1 MQLPRLNL
9 TSWILAGFILGI
21 LTGLFFGSLC
31 SVMKPFGEAFVK
43 IWQITILPSVA
54 LSLIVGIGGLRRDTA
69 KAIALKAF
77 LLLLL
82 FWTICVVGYFSFQLA
97 FPQRVEASFFSTQ
110 DLSAE
115 TEINLIDQFI
125 PSNPFLSLSDGII
138 PATVLFCLFLGFA
151 LMLDDGNGPI
161 LTILRSLLRALDRMT
176 HIIALTFPVGIFVI
190 TAVMAGTLTIEGF
203 LELQVFLIT
212 LAAAAILLGLVVM
225 PLLVTCFTSFRYRD
239 ILSASSRAMLL
250 AFSTGTEF
258 ITLPLITDGVE
269 KLFQGRAGGPGRG
282 SGSGTDPSGER
293 DVRNHTGDTSLSME
307 RDARNHTGDT
317 SLSMERD
324 ARNHP
329 GDTSLS
335 MERDIRNHTGET
347 CRAME
352 QDARNNP
359 GDTDLSADQ
368 DAHNNYGG
376 TGPTGETAPD
386 YGRSSVRSY
395 SEVLVPVAYTFPL
408 LGGLVPFLFILF
420 VAWLYQNPL
429 DPLDQVQLVVVG
441 IPSFFGSS
449 KLSVISLLN
458 LMRLP
463 ADAYNL
469 YISSGILRQAFVAPL
484 SVISIFSFTAITIAL
499 TTGRARFRWKRAAV
513 SLLAVI
519 LAGALMIAGLHGG
532 FAALLAGT
540 YHGGDQISRIELPR
554 DPEGNRP
561 DRVVNTTVYLHRGD
575 VPAIDPPAP
584 GRRDEVRQ
592 IRERGVLRVGYN
604 SNNVPFVFF
613 NGKGE
618 LVGYDVEMAYDLAR
632 TLNVSRIAFVPITGA
647 DLAESLDS
655 GYCDIVMA
663 AVLVNQDRLD
673 QMKFTDPTVTVH
685 LAFVVPDGKKE
696 SFTKLDDVK
705 KMDGLRVAVYNNTA
719 LVGVARRLL
728 PRAAIVPIDTKEE
741 FFAAG
746 KADALMIPA
755 EEGYTLTLQYPFFDV
770 AIIQPWD
777 SYLMMYGYP
786 VAKDSSESYLLA
798 LNYWIRMEKDYGML
812 DKKYDYWVLGKVPGT
827 VEPRWSVVRN
837 VLHWVD

>member
-9 TSWILAGFILGI
+9 TSWILVCFILGI
-21 LTGLFFGSLC
+21 LSGLVFGSLC
-31 SVMKPFGEAFVK
+31 SVMKPFGETFVK

-54 LSLIVGIGGLRRDTA
+54 LSLIVGIGGLKRDTA

-82 FWTICVVGYFSFQLA
+82 FWVICVVGYFSFQLA
-97 FPQRVEASFFSTQ
+97 FPPRVEASFFSTQ
-110 DLSAE
+110 DLSVK

-138 PATVLFCLFLGFA
+138 PASVLFCLFLGFA

-161 LTILRSLLRALDRMT
+161 LTVLRSLLRALDRMT
-176 HIIALTFPVGIFVI
+176 HIIALTFPIGIFVI

-239 ILSASSRAMLL
+239 ILAASSRAMLL

-269 KLFQGRAGGPGRG
+269 KLFQGRAGDPGHG
-282 SGSGTDPSGER
+282 SSTESDEG
-293 DVRNHTGDTSLSME
+293 
-307 RDARNHTGDT
+307 RDARNNSGSKDW
-317 SLSMERD
+317 S
-324 ARNHP
+324 
-329 GDTSLS
+329 
-335 MERDIRNHTGET
+335 GEP
-347 CRAME
+347 E
-352 QDARNNP
+352 
-359 GDTDLSADQ
+359 
-368 DAHNNYGG
+368 AHSYPGG
-376 TGPTGETAPD
+376 TDPAGEQVPD
-386 YGRSSVRSY
+386 YGRSSTRSY

-429 DPLDQVQLVVVG
+429 DPVDQLQLIVVG

-449 KLSVISLLN
+449 KLSVISLLD

-499 TTGRARFRWKRAAV
+499 TTGRARFRWKRAAL
-513 SLLAVI
+513 SLLVVI
-519 LAGALMIAGLHGG
+519 LLAALLIAGLHAG

-540 YHGGDQISRIELPR
+540 YHGSDQISRIELPP
-554 DPEGNRP
+554 DPAGNRP
-561 DRVVNTTVYLHRGD
+561 DRVVNTTVYLHRED
-575 VPAIDPPAP
+575 VPAIVPPAP
-584 GRRDEVRQ
+584 GRRDEIRQ
-592 IRERGVLRVGYN
+592 IRERDMLRVGYS

-613 NGKGE
+613 NDKGD

-632 TLNVSRIAFVPITGA
+632 SLNVSRIEFVPITGTT
-647 DLAESLDS
+647 LAESLDS
-655 GYCDIVMA
+655 GYCDIIMTAVM
-663 AVLVNQDRLD
+663 VNQDRLE

-685 LAFVVPDGKKE
+685 LAFVVPDGKKNA
-696 SFTKLDDVK
+696 FTKLDDVRQ
-705 KMDGLRVAVYNNTA
+705 MNGLRVAVYNNTA
-719 LVGVARRLL
+719 LVDVARKQL
-728 PRAAIVPIDTKEE
+728 PHAAIVPIDSPEE
-741 FFAAG
+741 YFVQDT
-746 KADALMIPA
+746 ADALMIPA

-770 AIIQPWD
+770 AIIEPYD
-777 SYLMMYGYP
+777 TYLMMYGYP

-812 DKKYDYWVLGKVPGT
+812 DKKYDYWVLGRVPGAI
-827 VEPRWSVVRN
+827 EPRWSVVRN

>member
-1 MQLPRLNL
+1 MKLPRMNL
-9 TSWILAGFILGI
+9 TSWILVGFILGI
-21 LTGLFFGSLC
+21 LTGLVFGDLC
-31 SVMKPFGEAFVK
+31 SVMKPFSEAFIK

-54 LSLIVGIGGLRRDTA
+54 LSLIVGIGGLKRDTA

-82 FWTICVVGYFSFQLA
+82 FWVICVIGYFSFQLA
-97 FPQRVEASFFSTQ
+97 FPPRVEASFFSTQ
-110 DLSAE
+110 DLAVK
-115 TEINLIDQFI
+115 TDLNLIDQFI

-176 HIIALTFPVGIFVI
+176 HIIALTFPLGIFVI
-190 TAVMAGTLTIEGF
+190 TAVMAGSLTLEGF

-225 PLLVTCFTSFRYRD
+225 PLLVTCFTSFHYRD
-239 ILSASSRAMLL
+239 ILAASSRAMLL

-269 KLFQGRAGGPGRG
+269 KLFSGRARDPDTGSGCGTDRAEDRDLQDTPGGTDPDGDRARDPGRG
-282 SGSGTDPSGER
+282 S
-293 DVRNHTGDTSLSME
+293 
-307 RDARNHTGDT
+307 
-317 SLSMERD
+317 
-324 ARNHP
+324 
-329 GDTSLS
+329 
-335 MERDIRNHTGET
+335 I
-347 CRAME
+347 
-352 QDARNNP
+352 
-359 GDTDLSADQ
+359 
-368 DAHNNYGG
+368 
-376 TGPTGETAPD
+376 
-386 YGRSSVRSY
+386 RSY

-429 DPLDQVQLVVVG
+429 DPLEQIQLVVVG

-449 KLSVISLLN
+449 KLSVISLLD
-458 LMRLP
+458 LMHLP

-484 SVISIFSFTAITIAL
+484 SVISIFSFSTITIAL
-499 TTGRARFRWKRAAV
+499 TTSRARFRWKRAAMSV
-513 SLLAVI
+513 LVVILLLA
-519 LAGALMIAGLHGG
+519 LLIAGLHAG

-540 YHGGDQISRIELPR
+540 YHGGDQISKIELPL
-554 DPEGNRP
+554 DPEGNRL
-561 DRVVNTTVYLHRGD
+561 DRVVNTTVYLHKED
-575 VPAIDPPAP
+575 VPPVAPPDPGA
-584 GRRDEVRQ
+584 RDEIRQ

-613 NGKGE
+613 NDRGG

-632 TLNVSRIAFVPITGA
+632 TLNVSRIEFVPITGTT
-647 DLAESLDS
+647 LAESLDNGS
-655 GYCDIVMA
+655 CDIVMS
-663 AVLVNQDRLD
+663 AVMVNADRLD

-685 LAFVVPDGKKE
+685 MAFVVPDGKKE
-696 SFTKLDDVK
+696 EFVKLNAVK
-705 KMDGLRVAVYNNTA
+705 KMDGLRVAVFNNTA
-719 LVGVARRLL
+719 LAGVARQLL
-728 PRAAIVPIDTKEE
+728 PRATIVPIDSKEE
-741 FFAAG
+741 FFVGG

-770 AIIQPWD
+770 AIIEPYD
-777 SYLMMYGYP
+777 SYRMMYGYP
-786 VAKDSSESYLLA
+786 VAKNSSESYLLA
-798 LNYWIRMEKDYGML
+798 LNYWIRMEQDYGML
-812 DKKYDYWVLGKVPGT
+812 DKKYDYWVLGRIPGT

-837 VLHWVD
+837 VLHWVA

>member
-1 MQLPRLNL
+1 MRLPRLNL
-9 TSWILAGFILGI
+9 TSWILVGFILGI
-21 LTGLFFGSLC
+21 LTGLVFGSLC
-31 SVMKPFGEAFVK
+31 SVLKPFSEAFIK

-54 LSLIVGIGGLRRDTA
+54 LSLIVGIGGLKRDTA

-82 FWTICVVGYFSFQLA
+82 FWVICVVGYFSFQLA
-97 FPQRVEASFFSTQ
+97 FPARVEASFFSTQ
-110 DLSAE
+110 DLAVK
-115 TEINLIDQFI
+115 TDINLIDQFI

-161 LTILRSLLRALDRMT
+161 LTILQSLLRALDRMT
-176 HIIALTFPVGIFVI
+176 HIIALTFPLGIFVI

-225 PLLVTCFTSFRYRD
+225 PLLVTCLTSFHYRD
-239 ILSASSRAMLL
+239 ILAASSRAMLL

-269 KLFQGRAGGPGRG
+269 KLFSGRVSDPDTGN
-282 SGSGTDPSGER
+282 GSGTD
-293 DVRNHTGDTSLSME
+293 
-307 RDARNHTGDT
+307 
-317 SLSMERD
+317 
-324 ARNHP
+324 
-329 GDTSLS
+329 
-335 MERDIRNHTGET
+335 
-347 CRAME
+347 RA
-352 QDARNNP
+352 
-359 GDTDLSADQ
+359 GDQ
-368 DAHNNYGG
+368 DPRNIPGG
-376 TGPTGETAPD
+376 TDMAGNRARDPERGNI
-386 YGRSSVRSY
+386 RSY

-429 DPLDQVQLVVVG
+429 DLLEQIQLVVVG

-449 KLSVISLLN
+449 KLSVISLLD
-458 LMRLP
+458 LMHLP

-484 SVISIFSFTAITIAL
+484 SVISIFSFTTITIAL
-499 TTGRARFRWKRAAV
+499 TTNRARFRWKRAAMSV
-513 SLLAVI
+513 LVVI
-519 LAGALMIAGLHGG
+519 LLSALLIAGLHAG
-532 FAALLAGT
+532 FTVLLAGT
-540 YHGGDQISRIELPR
+540 YHGGDQISRIELPL
-554 DPEGNRP
+554 DPEGNRL
-561 DRVVNTTVYLHRGD
+561 DRVVNTTVYLHKED
-575 VPAIDPPAP
+575 VPPVAPPGP
-584 GRRDEVRQ
+584 GARDEIRQ

-613 NGKGE
+613 NDKGE

-632 TLNVSRIAFVPITGA
+632 TLNVSRIEFVPITGTT
-647 DLAESLDS
+647 LAESLDNGS
-655 GYCDIVMA
+655 CDIVMS
-663 AVLVNQDRLD
+663 AVMVNTDRLD

-685 LAFVVPDGKKE
+685 MAFVVPDGKKE
-696 SFTKLDDVK
+696 EFTKLDDVK

-719 LVGVARRLL
+719 LVKVARQLL
-728 PRAAIVPIDTKEE
+728 PRATIVPIDAKEE
-741 FFAAG
+741 FFVGG

-770 AIIQPWD
+770 AIIEPYD

-786 VAKDSSESYLLA
+786 VARDSSESYLLA

-812 DKKYDYWVLGKVPGT
+812 DQKYNYWVLGRMPDM

-837 VLHWVD
+837 VLHWVT